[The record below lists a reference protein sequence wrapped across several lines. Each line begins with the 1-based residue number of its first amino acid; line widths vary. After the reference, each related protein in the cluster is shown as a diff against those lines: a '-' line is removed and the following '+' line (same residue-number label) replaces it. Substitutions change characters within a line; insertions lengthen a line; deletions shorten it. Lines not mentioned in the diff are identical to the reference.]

1 MRPSIT
7 GDNMSVSSS
16 YPLSIGRDA
25 CVVIESHKR
34 ERGKS
39 ELTAHCWSR
48 KCGSWGLPKQKRT
61 SAAAAAD
68 DDDEEEE
75 GVYMHPMLSNP
86 ASVESGGL
94 VWPHL

>member
-1 MRPSIT
+1 M
-7 GDNMSVSSS
+7 
-16 YPLSIGRDA
+16 
-25 CVVIESHKR
+25 VIESHKR

-61 SAAAAAD
+61 SAAAAAAAGD
-68 DDDEEEE
+68 DDDEEEEE